1 MPIAPS
7 AWPSSYTSLATSWVS
22 DACHL
27 DGMIDAPGQPSE
39 TSRREVSMVPGAT
52 GAKESARVGHAHPLL
67 TRTVHFSCS
76 AGPFGHTVLLW

>member
-7 AWPSSYTSLATSWVS
+7 ACPSSAASQATSVVS

-27 DGMIDAPGQPSE
+27 DGMIDAPGQAVE

-67 TRTVHFSCS
+67 TRTVHLSCS
-76 AGPFGHTVLLW
+76 AGPFGPAVLLW

>member
-76 AGPFGHTVLLW
+76 AGPFGPTVLLW

>member
-27 DGMIDAPGQPSE
+27 DGLIDAPGQQGRR
-39 TSRREVSMVPGAT
+39 SRREESMVPGAT
-52 GAKESARVGHAHPLL
+52 GAKEGARVGHAHP
-67 TRTVHFSCS
+67 
-76 AGPFGHTVLLW
+76 